1 MRMSVLPKEI
11 RLRIASE
18 LQNWVN
24 SKKLL
29 FVEDRIINTRDPNK
43 VKDYILQD
51 VMSYVDYLQTCP
63 DESNSWPELVS
74 YLKKLES
81 SRNNTI
87 LNYAPEYEKLL
98 RSAGY

>member
-1 MRMSVLPKEI
+1 
-11 RLRIASE
+11 
-18 LQNWVN
+18 
-24 SKKLL
+24 
-29 FVEDRIINTRDPNK
+29 
-43 VKDYILQD
+43 
-51 VMSYVDYLQTCP
+51 MSYVDYLQTCP
-63 DESNSWPELVS
+63 DESNSWSELVS